1 MARDDREIRLPKR
14 GEILPAEPATTEAS
28 LGELFKRLTTDTTE
42 LIRAEMTLAKVEM
55 REIGAN
61 VGRDASKIGIAAGL
75 SLIGALAFATFLII
89 GLGDLIDSY
98 AFAALLVGGVLLAV
112 GGYLAR
118 NAIDDIKRRGL
129 APKKTVQA
137 LRDDASWAKEEAGEL
152 KRELTSRTSEQSE
165 RVS

>member
-1 MARDDREIRLPKR
+1 MAREDREIRLR
-14 GEILPAEPATTEAS
+14 GEISEPVTTEPS

-61 VGRDASKIGIAAGL
+61 AGRDASKIGIAAGL
-75 SLIGALAFATFLII
+75 ALVGALAFATFLII

-118 NAIDDIKRRGL
+118 NAMDDIKRRGL
-129 APKKTVQA
+129 APKKTVQT
-137 LRDDASWAKEEAGEL
+137 LRDDASWAKEEGREL
-152 KRELTSRTSEQSE
+152 KRELTR
-165 RVS
+165 

>member
-1 MARDDREIRLPKR
+1 MARDDREIRLPHR
-14 GEILPAEPATTEAS
+14 GEVHPADPTTTDAS

-61 VGRDASKIGIAAGL
+61 AGRDASKIGIAAGL
-75 SLIGALAFATFLII
+75 ALVGALALATFLII

-98 AFAALLVGGVLLAV
+98 AFAALLVGGVLLGV

-118 NAIDDIKRRGL
+118 SAIDDIKRRGVK
-129 APKKTVQA
+129 PEKTVQT
-137 LRDDASWAKEEAGEL
+137 LRDDASWAKEEGREL
-152 KRELTSRTSEQSE
+152 KRELTR
-165 RVS
+165 